1 MTASPLRRFVITP
14 LVISATVFGVLSLPL
29 MIFGKQPI
37 DIKSQEESVFS
48 GELRDIALPYLGLAS
63 LISLAAGTASVAL
76 SGWRASSDKSAETK
90 KKLSTLE
97 QDLKEKEKLLDT
109 LKVSE
114 SHLTASGLAPFL
126 DEEIKLE
133 LEELLKEETNPEVFP
148 VVTEEVKPKPSQV
161 VTQEVKPEPV
171 QQTNFITSEDS
182 APIKPL
188 IIMTSHLDHQ
198 PMKSQQGNVQTAASN
213 FPSAQSYMG
222 YAKKAKGVNPPKP
235 MELDASALAQLQS
248 QLQQMQAQM
257 KVLNETLNHQTQ
269 TRSHSDSEVISL
281 SEYHSKWQTK
291 A

>member
-29 MIFGKQPI
+29 MIFGRQPI

-63 LISLAAGTASVAL
+63 LVSLAAGTASVAL

-97 QDLKEKEKLLDT
+97 QDLKEKEKLLEN

-161 VTQEVKPEPV
+161 VNQEVKPEPV
-171 QQTNFITSEDS
+171 QQTNFIKSDDS
-182 APIKPL
+182 ATVKPL
-188 IIMTSHLDHQ
+188 IIMTSPLDRQ
-198 PMKSQQGNVQTAASN
+198 AMKSQQGNVQTSASK
-213 FPSAQSYMG
+213 FTSAQSYMG
-222 YAKKAKGVNPPKP
+222 YAKKATGVNPPKP
-235 MELDASALAQLQS
+235 MELDASSIAQLQS

-257 KVLNETLNHQTQ
+257 KVLNETLNQQTPARVQ
-269 TRSHSDSEVISL
+269 SDVISL